1 MNGLFRALIPFLA
14 VVIFFTSQGFA
25 EDLSEWKLPPVPI
38 PKDNPQSKDK
48 IALGHQ
54 LVFDIRLSKGD
65 SISCAHCHVP
75 AAGGGG
81 PTPRAFGH
89 GGELGRWAPSWI
101 NSAYY
106 TSFFWDGRASSL
118 EEQTGALPGKMGPIT
133 APPEMGAK
141 IEDVV
146 VKLNSIPEY
155 KKQFNQVFGTDA
167 TAENIAKAI
176 ASFERTLIAY
186 DSPFQK
192 YVNGD
197 KKAISPAAKRGFELF
212 KGKAACITC
221 HTAPNFSDNMF
232 HNIGV
237 PQAGPLREDLGRY
250 EVTKDKGDKG
260 KFKTPTLYNS
270 ASLSFHMHD
279 GVFRSLE
286 EVVEHY
292 NRGGNPSDPNQDSL
306 IFPLNL
312 TSAEKDDLIAFL
324 RSLTDKRLDGIKSP
338 KLP

>member
-1 MNGLFRALIPFLA
+1 MNGLFRVLIPFLA
-14 VVIFFTSQGFA
+14 VVMFFTIPGFA
-25 EDLSEWKLPPVPI
+25 ENLSEWKLSPVPV

-75 AAGGGG
+75 ASGGGG
-81 PTPRAFGH
+81 TTPRAFGH

-106 TSFFWDGRASSL
+106 TSLFWDGRASSL

-146 VKLNSIPEY
+146 ARLNTIPEY
-155 KKQFNQVFGTDA
+155 KKQFNHVFGTDA
-167 TAENIAKAI
+167 TAENIAKSI

-279 GVFRSLE
+279 GAFRSLE

-312 TSAEKDDLIAFL
+312 TSSEKDDLIAFL
-324 RSLTDKRLDGIKSP
+324 KSLTDKRLDGIKSP

>member
-1 MNGLFRALIPFLA
+1 MNGLFRVLIPFLA
-14 VVIFFTSQGFA
+14 VVMFFTIPGFA
-25 EDLSEWKLPPVPI
+25 ENLSEWKLSPVPV
-38 PKDNPQSKDK
+38 PKDNTQSKDK

-146 VKLNSIPEY
+146 ARLNTIPEY

-197 KKAISPAAKRGFELF
+197 KKAINPAAKRGFELF

-286 EVVEHY
+286 EVIEHY

-312 TSAEKDDLIAFL
+312 TSSEKDDLIAFL
-324 RSLTDKRLDGIKSP
+324 KSLTDKRLDGMKSP